1 MRFVFIQ
8 EDKDDEESM
17 TEQQKVFQMKLTQY
31 DMDDEESKMIQIVD
45 ISKALLLDKKIMQT

>member
-45 ISKALLLDKKIMQT
+45 ISKTLLLDKKIMQT